1 MKILKEDILGVSDFL
16 LEGEFDF
23 SDREIDD
30 ALVKSIKNCN
40 YKITNI
46 PLDKDETLL
55 KVSINSKVNYLD
67 ARTLSELIL
76 DINFEED
83 IPFSFNQEQ
92 AEELDID
99 FFEEEID
106 IKELVFELII
116 VNIPFNYSKEKN
128 PNVLSEEEFYINEN
142 KPFANL
148 LKK

>member
-16 LEGEFDF
+16 LEGDFDF
-23 SDREIDD
+23 SSREIDD
-30 ALVKSIKNCN
+30 ALVKSIIKCN
-40 YKITNI
+40 YKIINL

-55 KVSINSKVNYLD
+55 KVSISSEVKYLD
-67 ARTLSELIL
+67 ARTLNELTL

-99 FFEEEID
+99 FFDEEID
-106 IKELVFELII
+106 IEELIFELII
-116 VNIPFNYSKEKN
+116 VNIPFNYSEEKN
-128 PNVLSEEEFYINEN
+128 SKILSEEEFYTNEN

>member
-30 ALVKSIKNCN
+30 ALVKGIENCN
-40 YKITNI
+40 YRITNI
-46 PLDKDETLL
+46 PLDENETLL

-67 ARTLSELIL
+67 ARTLNELIL

-83 IPFSFNQEQ
+83 IPFSFNQNQ

-99 FFEEEID
+99 FFDEEID
-106 IKELVFELII
+106 IKELIFELII
-116 VNIPFNYSKEKN
+116 VNIPFNYSEEKN